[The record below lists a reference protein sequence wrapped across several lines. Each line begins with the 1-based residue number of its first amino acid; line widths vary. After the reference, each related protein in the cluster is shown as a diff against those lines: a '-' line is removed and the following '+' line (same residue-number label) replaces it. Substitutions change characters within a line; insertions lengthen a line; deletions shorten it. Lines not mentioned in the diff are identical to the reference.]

1 MKKYLFTIALL
12 FYVIVASGCINNI
25 DQTANQTQPV
35 TTKTYAANGISFNY
49 PSHWQ
54 EVNKT
59 GNYTTAYLKDPN
71 AKSDD
76 NKSGAVVEISK
87 KASEDI
93 PLKRYYEEVKSGA
106 SSVAGYQL
114 LSERTLKVDNE
125 TAYEFVSK
133 AVDKDIEE
141 QYRVILLEKNGFM
154 YMIACGTRS
163 PTYLSD
169 EEENFDIIINSFKVR

>member
-1 MKKYLFTIALL
+1 MLL
-12 FYVIVASGCINNI
+12 FYVIVASGCINNVE
-25 DQTANQTQPV
+25 QTDNQTPQV
-35 TTKTYAANGISFNY
+35 KTKTYSANGISFNY
-49 PSHWQ
+49 PSNWQ
-54 EVNKT
+54 EINKT
-59 GNYTTAYLKDPN
+59 GNYTIAYLKDPN

-87 KASEDI
+87 KASDGI
-93 PLKRYYEEVKSGA
+93 PLKRYYEDVKSGA
-106 SSVAGYQL
+106 TSVAGYQL
-114 LSERTLKVDNE
+114 LLERNIKVDNA

-141 QYRVILLEKNGFM
+141 QYRVILLEKKGFI

-169 EEENFDIIINSFKVR
+169 EEENFDIIINSLKVR

>member
-1 MKKYLFTIALL
+1 MFTVAIL
-12 FYVIVASGCINNI
+12 FYIIIVSGCINNI
-25 DQTANQTQPV
+25 EQTANQTPSIK
-35 TTKTYAANGISFNY
+35 TKTYSANGISFNY
-49 PSHWQ
+49 PSDWQ
-54 EVNKT
+54 EINKT

-87 KASEDI
+87 KASDGI
-93 PLKRYYEEVKSGA
+93 LLKRYYEEVKSGA
-106 SSVAGYQL
+106 TSVAGYQL
-114 LSERTLKVDNE
+114 LSERTLNVDNT

-141 QYRVILLEKNGFM
+141 QYRVILLEKKGFI

-169 EEENFDIIINSFKVR
+169 EEENFNIIINSFKVR

>member
-1 MKKYLFTIALL
+1 MKKKLFTVTILI
-12 FYVIVASGCINNI
+12 FVIVASGCINDIENNAETSEI
-25 DQTANQTQPV
+25 
-35 TTKTYAANGISFNY
+35 TTKTYSANGISFNY
-49 PSHWQ
+49 PSNWK
-54 EVNKT
+54 EINKT
-59 GNYTTAYLKDPN
+59 GNYTIAYLKDPD

-87 KASEDI
+87 KSSDGI
-93 PLKRYYEEVKSGA
+93 PLKRYYEEVKRGA
-106 SSVAGYQL
+106 ESVAGYEL
-114 LSERTLKVDNE
+114 LSERTFKVDNT

-133 AVDKDIEE
+133 ATDKDIEE
-141 QYRVILLEKNGFM
+141 QYRVVLLEKKGFI